1 MNANL
6 KFYDDIKKVI
16 IPIKYTDFTNSL
28 TEMLEISNDIL
39 NCLQIF
45 YKDEEGDKIIIQN
58 VNDYNQFLQQLEN
71 KEVSTIEIELGDNNL
86 DLKEEVTKSFVKYP
100 SNNNIPEKEIE
111 INNENKT
118 ENIKPIMN
126 NNSKN
131 DNFQNNNNEN
141 KINNPYLVEPLQV
154 VNQPKIM
161 NAEKIIY
168 QPKKINLHNNNILN
182 NNNIQNNN
190 IMNNNNQNNSMNINN
205 LNNNNMNINNLNN
218 NIMNNNNNQ
227 NNNNINVLNQNIQIN
242 NQNNH
247 IPSNNSN
254 QLNRNY
260 QNIINFPVNCFTC
273 GKFPIKNILY
283 MCNECTIYFC
293 EQCEKVHGP
302 IHPHPLIKI
311 RTNKQFQKWNILENK
326 EESSSIIKVFGNV
339 KNSVLGGFKS
349 ISNYIYGEN
358 NNDNKNNMNNQ
369 FINNNMNM
377 NQNYFYNN
385 PNQNQINNNYNRNY
399 FSNNNMNQMI
409 QIARNKYNLSNISNE
424 QLEQAIIKANGNIDQ
439 AVISFIS

>member
-1 MNANL
+1 
-6 KFYDDIKKVI
+6 
-16 IPIKYTDFTNSL
+16 
-28 TEMLEISNDIL
+28 
-39 NCLQIF
+39 
-45 YKDEEGDKIIIQN
+45 
-58 VNDYNQFLQQLEN
+58 
-71 KEVSTIEIELGDNNL
+71 
-86 DLKEEVTKSFVKYP
+86 
-100 SNNNIPEKEIE
+100 
-111 INNENKT
+111 
-118 ENIKPIMN
+118 
-126 NNSKN
+126 
-131 DNFQNNNNEN
+131 
-141 KINNPYLVEPLQV
+141 
-154 VNQPKIM
+154 
-161 NAEKIIY
+161 
-168 QPKKINLHNNNILN
+168 
-182 NNNIQNNN
+182 
-190 IMNNNNQNNSMNINN
+190 
-205 LNNNNMNINNLNN
+205 
-218 NIMNNNNNQ
+218 
-227 NNNNINVLNQNIQIN
+227 
-242 NQNNH
+242 
-247 IPSNNSN
+247 
-254 QLNRNY
+254 
-260 QNIINFPVNCFTC
+260 
-273 GKFPIKNILY
+273 